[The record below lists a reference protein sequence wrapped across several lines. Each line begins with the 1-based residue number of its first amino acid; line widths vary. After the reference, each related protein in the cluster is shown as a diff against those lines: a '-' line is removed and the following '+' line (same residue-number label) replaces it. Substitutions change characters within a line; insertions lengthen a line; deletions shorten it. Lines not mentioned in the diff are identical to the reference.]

1 MVIHA
6 LLPYTR
12 SRLVTRDFRE
22 TPVAGRWTG
31 VRKGRSHRDTPTE
44 FLRTGPDPG
53 RGGGRLPSGIRTVPA
68 GTDEK
73 AVTHEYLKAL
83 VEQLPRR
90 TLFLDVGAG
99 DGVTTRHVGQYI
111 ERTIAIEPSV
121 PMRQALR
128 RSCPGAVVLDEPI
141 DEVKLD
147 ARADL
152 VLRSHVFYYAP
163 DSAWLGTARRILNW
177 VAPGGVLVLMLQN
190 PENDCMRMVGHF
202 TGVRFDLSDLA
213 SILEQNGYRS
223 TNLADAIDVAELM
236 INLPALR
243 SRHRPSRQ
251 ELVGYVVRNFSD
263 PEGAIYI
270 AHTHDILTVRRAP
283 IA

>member
-1 MVIHA
+1 
-6 LLPYTR
+6 
-12 SRLVTRDFRE
+12 
-22 TPVAGRWTG
+22 
-31 VRKGRSHRDTPTE
+31 
-44 FLRTGPDPG
+44 
-53 RGGGRLPSGIRTVPA
+53 
-68 GTDEK
+68 
-73 AVTHEYLKAL
+73 
-83 VEQLPRR
+83 
-90 TLFLDVGAG
+90 
-99 DGVTTRHVGQYI
+99 
-111 ERTIAIEPSV
+111 
-121 PMRQALR
+121 MRQALR

-236 INLPALR
+236 INLP
-243 SRHRPSRQ
+243 
-251 ELVGYVVRNFSD
+251 
-263 PEGAIYI
+263 
-270 AHTHDILTVRRAP
+270 
-283 IA
+283 